1 MTDLPWSCRI
11 QRYTSCSGEQ
21 AVKTPDGIALVA
33 GDTMLTYRELDQLS
47 DQLALALRHR
57 NIGAGSIVGLMAGR
71 SPYMTIGLLG
81 ILKAGAAFL
90 PVDPSYPADRIAY
103 MLEDSQAACL
113 LIDSARTGQRLAYD
127 GETLIISDLFAANHD
142 VRGDREPAEVSL
154 GEQKGLPLYV
164 IYTSGT
170 TGNPKGVIL
179 KHRNLINLVL
189 YQHKHTS
196 IPFHKNVLQYA
207 SYSFDV
213 SYQEIFTTLLA
224 GGTLHV
230 VDEEMRR
237 DPVTLFRYI
246 EDQGIETI
254 YLPASF
260 VKFAWNDPAYEFAWP
275 SSVRHIITAG
285 GRR

>member
-1 MTDLPWSCRI
+1 MI
-11 QRYTSCSGEQ
+11 
-21 AVKTPDGIALVA
+21 
-33 GDTMLTYRELDQLS
+33 
-47 DQLALALRHR
+47 
-57 NIGAGSIVGLMAGR
+57 
-71 SPYMTIGLLG
+71 IGLLG

-113 LIDSARTGQRLAYD
+113 LIDSAQTGKRPAYD
-127 GETLIISDLFAANHD
+127 GATLIISDLLAANQD
-142 VRGDREPAEVSL
+142 VGVPREPVEVSL
-154 GEQKGLPLYV
+154 YEENGLPIYV

-179 KHRNLINLVL
+179 KHSNLINLVL

-196 IPFHKNVLQYA
+196 VPFHKNVLQYA

-237 DPVTLFRYI
+237 DPYALFRYI
-246 EDQGIETI
+246 EDRGIETI

-260 VKFAWNDPAYEFAWP
+260 VKFVWNDPAYESVWP

-285 GRR
+285 EALVVGKSLQRYLRERGVTLHNHYGLPRRMSLLRTRSRRMTSRPNFLQSADLSATLPFIFWIR